1 MAKFE
6 FSGWLLRWLFSQGT
20 FEFIWD
26 AGNSVKSSKK
36 HGVEI
41 PEAEGVFDDPDI
53 YPLGIQV
60 DPPVQ
65 EPRFG
70 VLGKSLEG
78 RSLHVVFVIRKGRI
92 RVVSA
97 RPMHRKERTF
107 YEQASGQE

>member
-6 FSGWLLRWLFSQGT
+6 FSEWLLRWLFSGRA

-26 AGNSVKSSKK
+26 EGNSTKSSKK

-41 PEAEGVFDDPDI
+41 PEAEEVFDDTDI
-53 YPLGIQV
+53 CPLGIQV

-70 VLGKSLEG
+70 VLGKSHAG
-78 RSLHVVFVIRKGRI
+78 RGLHVVFVIRMGHI

-97 RPMHRKERTF
+97 RPMHRKERAF